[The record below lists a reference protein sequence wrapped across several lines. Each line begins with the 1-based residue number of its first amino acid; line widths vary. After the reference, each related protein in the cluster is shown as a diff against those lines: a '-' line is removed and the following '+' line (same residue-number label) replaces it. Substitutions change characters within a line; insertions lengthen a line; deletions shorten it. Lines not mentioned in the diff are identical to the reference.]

1 MPGSKIF
8 DVIFGTVVLGAV
20 GVLTGL
26 SMGVGFLP
34 VALLIGMCLG
44 AGVGFFG
51 GRRFFLSIFVGT
63 ILGGL
68 LAWGLGG
75 VDAVTV
81 GASSGAAMGGF
92 SLPYPF
98 IRFPN
103 VNKKYEF
110 IMIEDDPVALQAESA
125 QVLSVVAKDRE
136 ALKSTL
142 PKNPVEIGFGSLRV
156 EAG

>member
-1 MPGSKIF
+1 MSMSASKIF
-8 DVIFGTVVLGAV
+8 DVAFGAAVLGTV

-34 VALLIGMCLG
+34 AALLIGLCLG

-63 ILGGL
+63 IGGGL

-75 VDAVTV
+75 VETITV

-92 SLPYPF
+92 LGVWISMLLDLF
-98 IRFPN
+98 QQR
-103 VNKKYEF
+103 K
-110 IMIEDDPVALQAESA
+110 ESV
-125 QVLSVVAKDRE
+125 Q
-136 ALKSTL
+136 T
-142 PKNPVEIGFGSLRV
+142 PTVEEPSNL
-156 EAG
+156 